1 MNISIIMPVIGS
13 IGMIIISIILII
25 RSMEKRERIKSVD
38 VAKFDSFAEEM
49 RREIAEIKKD
59 LQTVKEKVEVIDKM
73 MKKIQFME
81 NIVGDLK
88 LNKYEDYINI
98 FDALSNISVRI
109 KIIGILAEGRQ
120 YVSEL
125 ARLVNIS
132 RPLLYM
138 HLKKLETARLV
149 TSAMEISESGKAMKY
164 YALEDF
170 NLQITKE
177 LLRGLA
183 QNIIIE
189 NPVPK

>member
-1 MNISIIMPVIGS
+1 
-13 IGMIIISIILII
+13 
-25 RSMEKRERIKSVD
+25 
-38 VAKFDSFAEEM
+38 
-49 RREIAEIKKD
+49 
-59 LQTVKEKVEVIDKM
+59 
-73 MKKIQFME
+73 ME

-98 FDALSNISVRI
+98 FDALSHPVRI
-109 KIIGILAEGRQ
+109 KIIGILAEG
-120 YVSEL
+120 
-125 ARLVNIS
+125 LVNIS

-189 NPVPK
+189 IPSQNSD

>member
-1 MNISIIMPVIGS
+1 
-13 IGMIIISIILII
+13 
-25 RSMEKRERIKSVD
+25 
-38 VAKFDSFAEEM
+38 
-49 RREIAEIKKD
+49 
-59 LQTVKEKVEVIDKM
+59 
-73 MKKIQFME
+73 ME

-98 FDALSNISVRI
+98 FDALSHPVRI

-183 QNIIIE
+183 
-189 NPVPK
+189 KSCK

>member
-1 MNISIIMPVIGS
+1 MTNDERYLIMGN
-13 IGMIIISIILII
+13 
-25 RSMEKRERIKSVD
+25 
-38 VAKFDSFAEEM
+38 F
-49 RREIAEIKKD
+49 
-59 LQTVKEKVEVIDKM
+59 
-73 MKKIQFME
+73 
-81 NIVGDLK
+81 VGDLNLK
-88 LNKYEDYINI
+88 KYEDYINV
-98 FDALSNISVRI
+98 FDALSHPVRI

-170 NLQITKE
+170 ELQITKE
-177 LLRGLA
+177 LLNELS

-189 NPVPK
+189 TPSKDGN

>member
-1 MNISIIMPVIGS
+1 MIMGN
-13 IGMIIISIILII
+13 
-25 RSMEKRERIKSVD
+25 
-38 VAKFDSFAEEM
+38 F
-49 RREIAEIKKD
+49 
-59 LQTVKEKVEVIDKM
+59 
-73 MKKIQFME
+73 
-81 NIVGDLK
+81 VGDLNLK
-88 LNKYEDYINI
+88 KYEDYINV
-98 FDALSNISVRI
+98 FDALSHPVRI

-164 YALEDF
+164 YTLEDF
-170 NLQITKE
+170 ELQVTKE
-177 LLRGLA
+177 LLNELS

-189 NPVPK
+189 TPSKDSDSSGMGKGGF

>member
-1 MNISIIMPVIGS
+1 MGN
-13 IGMIIISIILII
+13 
-25 RSMEKRERIKSVD
+25 
-38 VAKFDSFAEEM
+38 F
-49 RREIAEIKKD
+49 
-59 LQTVKEKVEVIDKM
+59 
-73 MKKIQFME
+73 
-81 NIVGDLK
+81 VGDLNLK
-88 LNKYEDYINI
+88 KYEDYINV
-98 FDALSNISVRI
+98 FDALSHPARI

-170 NLQITKE
+170 ELQITKE
-177 LLRGLA
+177 LLNGLS

-189 NPVPK
+189 TPSKDSE

>member
-1 MNISIIMPVIGS
+1 MIMGN
-13 IGMIIISIILII
+13 
-25 RSMEKRERIKSVD
+25 
-38 VAKFDSFAEEM
+38 F
-49 RREIAEIKKD
+49 
-59 LQTVKEKVEVIDKM
+59 
-73 MKKIQFME
+73 
-81 NIVGDLK
+81 VGDLNLK
-88 LNKYEDYINI
+88 KHEDYISV
-98 FDALSNISVRI
+98 FDALSHPVRI

-149 TSAMEISESGKAMKY
+149 TSTMEISESGKAMKY

-170 NLQITKE
+170 ELQITKE
-177 LLRGLA
+177 LLRGLS

-189 NPVPK
+189 SPSKDSD

>member
-1 MNISIIMPVIGS
+1 MIMGN
-13 IGMIIISIILII
+13 
-25 RSMEKRERIKSVD
+25 
-38 VAKFDSFAEEM
+38 F
-49 RREIAEIKKD
+49 
-59 LQTVKEKVEVIDKM
+59 
-73 MKKIQFME
+73 
-81 NIVGDLK
+81 VGDLNLK
-88 LNKYEDYINI
+88 KHEDYISV
-98 FDALSNISVRI
+98 FDALSHPVRI

-170 NLQITKE
+170 ELQITKE
-177 LLRGLA
+177 LLNELS

-189 NPVPK
+189 TLSKDSD

>member
-1 MNISIIMPVIGS
+1 
-13 IGMIIISIILII
+13 LI
-25 RSMEKRERIKSVD
+25 
-38 VAKFDSFAEEM
+38 
-49 RREIAEIKKD
+49 
-59 LQTVKEKVEVIDKM
+59 
-73 MKKIQFME
+73 ME
-81 NIVGDLK
+81 NFVGDLNLK
-88 LNKYEDYINI
+88 KYEDYINV
-98 FDALSNISVRI
+98 FDALSHPARI

-170 NLQITKE
+170 ELQITKE
-177 LLRGLA
+177 LLNELS

-189 NPVPK
+189 TPSKDSDSSGMGKGGF

>member
-1 MNISIIMPVIGS
+1 MGN
-13 IGMIIISIILII
+13 
-25 RSMEKRERIKSVD
+25 
-38 VAKFDSFAEEM
+38 F
-49 RREIAEIKKD
+49 
-59 LQTVKEKVEVIDKM
+59 
-73 MKKIQFME
+73 
-81 NIVGDLK
+81 VGDLNLK
-88 LNKYEDYINI
+88 KHEDYISV
-98 FDALSNISVRI
+98 FDALSHPVRI

-170 NLQITKE
+170 ELQVTKE
-177 LLRGLA
+177 LLRGLS

-189 NPVPK
+189 TPSKDGG

>member
-1 MNISIIMPVIGS
+1 
-13 IGMIIISIILII
+13 
-25 RSMEKRERIKSVD
+25 
-38 VAKFDSFAEEM
+38 
-49 RREIAEIKKD
+49 
-59 LQTVKEKVEVIDKM
+59 
-73 MKKIQFME
+73 ME

-98 FDALSNISVRI
+98 FDALSHPVRI

-189 NPVPK
+189 TPSQNSD

>member
-1 MNISIIMPVIGS
+1 
-13 IGMIIISIILII
+13 
-25 RSMEKRERIKSVD
+25 
-38 VAKFDSFAEEM
+38 
-49 RREIAEIKKD
+49 
-59 LQTVKEKVEVIDKM
+59 
-73 MKKIQFME
+73 ME

-98 FDALSNISVRI
+98 FDALSHPVRI

-149 TSAMEISESGKAMKY
+149 TSAMEM
-164 YALEDF
+164 F
-170 NLQITKE
+170 NEVTDRSDDADIIV
-177 LLRGLA
+177 LA
-183 QNIIIE
+183 AA
-189 NPVPK
+189 VGRF

>member
-1 MNISIIMPVIGS
+1 MIMGN
-13 IGMIIISIILII
+13 
-25 RSMEKRERIKSVD
+25 
-38 VAKFDSFAEEM
+38 F
-49 RREIAEIKKD
+49 
-59 LQTVKEKVEVIDKM
+59 
-73 MKKIQFME
+73 
-81 NIVGDLK
+81 VGDLNLK
-88 LNKYEDYINI
+88 KHEDYISV
-98 FDALSNISVRI
+98 FDALSHPVRI

-170 NLQITKE
+170 ELQITKE
-177 LLRGLA
+177 LLNDLS

-189 NPVPK
+189 TLSKDSD